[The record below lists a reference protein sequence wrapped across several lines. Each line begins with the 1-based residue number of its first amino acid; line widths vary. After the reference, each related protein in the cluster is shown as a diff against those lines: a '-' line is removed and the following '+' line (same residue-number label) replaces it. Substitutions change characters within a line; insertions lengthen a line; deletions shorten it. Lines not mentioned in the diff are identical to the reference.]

1 MTASRGRDETLG
13 VGPGG
18 EGLAF
23 PGALP
28 GLDEVGG
35 QAGQAEDGSRPKFV
49 TEEVGVGG
57 WWWHL
62 LVRAEDAARTPV
74 QSEPFRWRCTR
85 PIPSPPAR
93 RRRPKTGEWAGL

>member
-1 MTASRGRDETLG
+1 MPDYAGAWSPERGQAIDI
-13 VGPGG
+13 
-18 EGLAF
+18 
-23 PGALP
+23 
-28 GLDEVGG
+28 